1 MIKLLFSLAFLL
13 CISTVHGTSCYQ
25 CQSSNTGVNP
35 TNSGWD
41 ECTANQ
47 TVKNCPVEKDRCGVG
62 IVTDH
67 RDNLLNNVHNYVK
80 YCASSSECK
89 SFETSRECNKVREQT
104 EYRVSCQ
111 GVCCSGDNCNGGN
124 RPPVQTVQLTCESC
138 PPSTVWSDCFVKQES
153 MTCAFGND
161 RCGSASLDIKGST
174 IYTKGCVS
182 HSECGGGVDCCAGNF
197 CNHGTPAPSTI
208 PPVHTS
214 VLPSSCPGPVVS
226 AIMVLACSIV
236 AFVR

>member
-1 MIKLLFSLAFLL
+1 MHSLFLWHLHSNRCDTNIQLMNFKLFNDTFLLFVL
-13 CISTVHGTSCYQ
+13 
-25 CQSSNTGVNP
+25 
-35 TNSGWD
+35 
-41 ECTANQ
+41 
-47 TVKNCPVEKDRCGVG
+47 
-62 IVTDH
+62 
-67 RDNLLNNVHNYVK
+67 
-80 YCASSSECK
+80 
-89 SFETSRECNKVREQT
+89 
-104 EYRVSCQ
+104 
-111 GVCCSGDNCNGGN
+111 
-124 RPPVQTVQLTCESC
+124 VQTVQLTCYAC